1 MAIATGAS
9 GVAERMIC
17 GVRISSGAPAD
28 CIAAI
33 DDGVADHK
41 VCLGFVNTFTA
52 YLLRKSEP
60 YRAVLGRFTLLNDGV
75 GLDIVSLIKYGRR
88 FGFNLNGTDF
98 TPRYLRET
106 RHRYRIYLLGGRPGI
121 AAQAATVLQ
130 RMAPQHEYVGA
141 RDGYFP
147 AEENEAVIADITAS
161 RASLVIVAL
170 GNPQQELWIANNIDK
185 TGADLA
191 IGVGALFDFL
201 ADAVP
206 RAPLWMRRL
215 KLEWLFRMAHEPRRL
230 WKRYMIFTPTLIL
243 LELAEKTGFL

>member
-1 MAIATGAS
+1 MAIATGTS

-28 CIAAI
+28 CVAAI
-33 DDGVADHK
+33 DDSVADHK

-60 YRAVLGRFTLLNDGV
+60 YRSILGRFTLLNDGV
-75 GLDIVSLIKYGRR
+75 GLDIVSLIKYGQR

-98 TPRYLRET
+98 TPLYLKET
-106 RHRYRIYLLGGRPGI
+106 RHRYRIYLLGGHAGI
-121 AAQAATVLQ
+121 AERAAIVLQ
-130 RMAPQHEYVGA
+130 RMAPQHDYVGA
-141 RDGYFP
+141 RDGYFSV
-147 AEENEAVIADITAS
+147 EQNDDVIADISAR

-206 RAPLWMRRL
+206 RAPAWMRRL
-215 KLEWLFRMAHEPRRL
+215 RLEWLFRMAHEPRRL
-230 WKRYMIFTPTLIL
+230 WKRYVIFTPTLII